1 MEIEWDNNK
10 AASNLI
16 KHKIDFEDAK
26 NIFLDPNR
34 LEREDKRDYDETRIQ
49 VIGIV
54 NQVVLW
60 LFGLCYAMDGSYKG
74 WNPYI
79 ERHLAI
85 FVNCFFLERTNQ
97 SYQVTKNQFYL
108 LSIPKETADIVLSSH
123 AKLITCPIEL
133 KPLRGNDRHV

>member
-34 LEREDKRDYDETRIQ
+34 LEREDKRDYDEARIQ

-54 NQVVLW
+54 NQVVL
-60 LFGLCYAMDGSYKG
+60 LVVYTKRNGRYRIISARRANK
-74 WNPYI
+74 N
-79 ERHLAI
+79 ER
-85 FVNCFFLERTNQ
+85 RQYYQ
-97 SYQVTKNQFYL
+97 SQT
-108 LSIPKETADIVLSSH
+108 
-123 AKLITCPIEL
+123 
-133 KPLRGNDRHV
+133 

>member
-54 NQVVLW
+54 NQVVL
-60 LFGLCYAMDGSYKG
+60 FVVYTKRNGRYRIISARRANK
-74 WNPYI
+74 N
-79 ERHLAI
+79 ER
-85 FVNCFFLERTNQ
+85 RQYYQ
-97 SYQVTKNQFYL
+97 S
-108 LSIPKETADIVLSSH
+108 
-123 AKLITCPIEL
+123 
-133 KPLRGNDRHV
+133 

>member
-10 AASNLI
+10 AVSNLI

-54 NQVVLW
+54 NQVVL
-60 LFGLCYAMDGSYKG
+60 
-74 WNPYI
+74 
-79 ERHLAI
+79 
-85 FVNCFFLERTNQ
+85 FVVYTQRNGRYRIISARRANKNEQRQYYQ
-97 SYQVTKNQFYL
+97 S
-108 LSIPKETADIVLSSH
+108 
-123 AKLITCPIEL
+123 
-133 KPLRGNDRHV
+133 

>member
-34 LEREDKRDYDETRIQ
+34 LEREDQRDYNETRIQ

-54 NQVVLW
+54 NQVVL
-60 LFGLCYAMDGSYKG
+60 FVVYTKRNGRYRIISARRANK
-74 WNPYI
+74 N
-79 ERHLAI
+79 ER
-85 FVNCFFLERTNQ
+85 RQYYQ
-97 SYQVTKNQFYL
+97 S
-108 LSIPKETADIVLSSH
+108 
-123 AKLITCPIEL
+123 
-133 KPLRGNDRHV
+133 